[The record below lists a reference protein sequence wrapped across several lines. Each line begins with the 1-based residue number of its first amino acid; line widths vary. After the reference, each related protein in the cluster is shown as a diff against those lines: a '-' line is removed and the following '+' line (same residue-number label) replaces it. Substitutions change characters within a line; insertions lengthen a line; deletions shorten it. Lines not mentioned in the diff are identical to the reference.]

1 MSALRIGVIVDDP
14 AQVPTLRAVI
24 AAAGQ
29 EIGVALDATTTR
41 QVTAP
46 TSLTVLINQE
56 GHRIIVA
63 IRHVKDAAGA
73 DARVI
78 VYNLVNLPFAH
89 AYHNYRANI
98 CHLTQFVTLFVA
110 MYYRSMMSTTPLEG
124 SAYTYGP
131 VYLEYG
137 CIVISLVVSLVVLAY
152 EIYLFIKNCCCS
164 DKERVKTE

>member
-1 MSALRIGVIVDDP
+1 VVTIVYRLCIGLYLSMANEDDLS
-14 AQVPTLRAVI
+14 TLIILAVSI
-24 AAAGQ
+24 MF
-29 EIGVALDATTTR
+29 
-41 QVTAP
+41 
-46 TSLTVLINQE
+46 LI
-56 GHRIIVA
+56 
-63 IRHVKDAAGA
+63 
-73 DARVI
+73 
-78 VYNLVNLPFAH
+78 YNLVNLPFAH